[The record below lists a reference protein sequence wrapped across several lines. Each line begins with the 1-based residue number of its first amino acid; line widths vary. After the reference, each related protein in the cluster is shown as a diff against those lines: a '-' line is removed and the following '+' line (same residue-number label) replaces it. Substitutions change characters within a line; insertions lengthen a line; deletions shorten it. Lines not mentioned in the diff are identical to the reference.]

1 MLEEDRELYNKIWR
15 YGLLVTN
22 FTVQNCGLDIERV
35 TIYKLENK
43 LYWVR
48 QLNGEP
54 IELKALN

>member
-1 MLEEDRELYNKIWR
+1 MLEEDRELYTKIWR

-22 FTVQNCGLDIERV
+22 FTVQNYVLDIERV
-35 TIYKLENK
+35 TIYKFENK

-54 IELKALN
+54 IEIKTLN